1 MYFDIT
7 YENSDANFPFVNL
20 SKGRCQQGEYLSKNA
35 TRWIM
40 INNGVR
46 LHISLLKPEST
57 NKVKA

>member
-1 MYFDIT
+1 MR
-7 YENSDANFPFVNL
+7 SDANFPFVNL